1 MAAKAISPA
10 PPLTASS
17 SSLKTQFFAKKTTP
31 FAILEFPIL
40 HVFSKTLIIENCV
53 ILQSVRVVMVTW
65 DEPETLLNMKRVNP
79 WQVEYISPTSHLH
92 PAFPPPKKFKALQN
106 SEMITDGEEEF
117 CFPMTELA
125 RSMAGHMNSPIL
137 NYYSPFPASI
147 QGARQDQFC
156 IPSSSN
162 SRSDKSFQITQST
175 SVHLNGVDL
184 VAMQGNNTSTKVG
197 VNSFQL
203 FGKIIHASDSVEGG
217 SEANISCRDGET
229 NDVFREGSSAGN
241 PSPRQPS
248 VAEFMIISKEPQL

>member
-1 MAAKAISPA
+1 
-10 PPLTASS
+10 
-17 SSLKTQFFAKKTTP
+17 
-31 FAILEFPIL
+31 
-40 HVFSKTLIIENCV
+40 
-53 ILQSVRVVMVTW
+53 MVTW

-162 SRSDKSFQITQST
+162 SRSDKSFQMFTQLLNNQMEPELRTVSTVLNIGTPHSGNSSPSTQST

-248 VAEFMIISKEPQL
+248 MAEFMIISKEPQL

>member
-1 MAAKAISPA
+1 
-10 PPLTASS
+10 
-17 SSLKTQFFAKKTTP
+17 
-31 FAILEFPIL
+31 
-40 HVFSKTLIIENCV
+40 
-53 ILQSVRVVMVTW
+53 
-65 DEPETLLNMKRVNP
+65 
-79 WQVEYISPTSHLH
+79 
-92 PAFPPPKKFKALQN
+92 
-106 SEMITDGEEEF
+106 
-117 CFPMTELA
+117 MTELA

-162 SRSDKSFQITQST
+162 SRSDKSFQMFTQLLNNQMEPELRTVSTVLNIGTPHSGNSSPSTQST

-248 VAEFMIISKEPQL
+248 MAEFMIISKEPQL